1 MPEVSKLAFAAIAV
15 AVAVGSIPSNASAR
29 GRLYPVTRC
38 GPQLAYLCPIH
49 GYFDDAPFHYN
60 LAVYPG
66 CIQMQLV
73 ETPQGVRRRPVL
85 VCG

>member
-1 MPEVSKLAFAAIAV
+1 MSEVSKGAFAAVVV
-15 AVAVGSIPSNASAR
+15 AVALGSIASEASAR

-49 GYFDDAPFHYN
+49 GYFDSAPFQYK

-73 ETPQGVRRRPVL
+73 ETPQGMRRQPVL

>member
-1 MPEVSKLAFAAIAV
+1 MLKVSKVAFAAIAV
-15 AVAVGSIPSNASAR
+15 AVALGSVPINASAR
-29 GRLYPVTRC
+29 GLYPVTRC

-49 GYFDDAPFHYN
+49 GYFDVAPFHYN

-66 CIQMQLV
+66 CVQMQLV
-73 ETPQGVRRRPVL
+73 ETPRGVRRRPVL